1 MVGEEVTFV
10 SYSEDSDGRISEYHW
25 DLNGDEN
32 FDDATGPV
40 ATRTFSTAG
49 NKQLTL
55 RVTDDRGAS
64 STVSRTLTVRVPPAT
79 SSGGPSTPVAA
90 RPPRLLSPFPVVR
103 LVGSAMSR
111 GATVRILSVRAPTR
125 SRVLVRCSGSGCAVK
140 RVEKTARRARLRFGA
155 LERWLDAG
163 VVLEIFVRRGDR
175 IGKYTRFEIRANRLP
190 KRTDGCLRP
199 GTLRRAAC
207 PRG

>member
-1 MVGEEVTFV
+1 MVGEEVTYV
-10 SYSEDSDGRISEYHW
+10 SYSEDSDGRISEHLW
-25 DLNGDEN
+25 DLNGDGN
-32 FDDATGPV
+32 FDEATGPV

-49 NKQLTL
+49 EKQVTL
-55 RVTDDRGAS
+55 LVKDDRGAS

-79 SSGGPSTPVAA
+79 SSGGPSTPAA
-90 RPPRLLSPFPVVR
+90 AAPPRLLSPFPVVR

-111 GATVRILSVRAPTR
+111 GAKVRILSVRAPTR
-125 SRVLVRCSGSGCAVK
+125 ARVLVRCSGRGCPVK
-140 RVEKTARRARLRFGA
+140 RVEKVAGRARLRFGA

-175 IGKYTRFEIRANRLP
+175 IGKYTRFEIRAGRLP

-199 GTLRRAAC
+199 GTLRRAVC
-207 PRG
+207 PEG